1 MTGVFRV
8 PGRKISRKTR
18 NKSIFPLSFFHIC
31 DTMGINNLETV
42 GDTMRYFGKLY
53 LDKEKDI
60 VVTLWMDQSV
70 LSYTIHTTNHQSDN
84 LINNLAA
91 TSGQTTT
98 VRNGRRV
105 ITGQI
110 PCYIKGDGQRVYIFR
125 LNGTKLANIYPD
137 GKIEV
142 NSVIP
147 AIAKTLMSQTTDY
160 KYSFRETL
168 VKSYVREE
176 VKLSTDLHTHGNAN
190 LAADIL
196 IALAIK
202 HQIRYPLYYIKKLKL
217 TVSPAQQEFLD
228 QQRREVEAKLDLTGL
243 TGKHRDRKID
253 DNTFINFAD
262 LILLN
267 LPHSTENINRIRRSL
282 ALLKDS
288 QAVFTNL
295 EKLYL
300 YRYVF
305 TKGVTADYRIDL
317 PDFRQIEDQD
327 ICGYLK
333 RMLEDSERPLFS
345 DLTLYEDSL
354 LWIGREYQKR
364 HIHYVEIS
372 DTTLV
377 KKDPSAARMLH
388 QIHRIL
394 PLVKQ
399 ETGVDIRFLAAIR
412 RIPLTLVKDNIA
424 SGNYLTE
431 AIQALKVVCKDPYVV
446 GSDFVG
452 EEINDIEELK
462 AVIREIV
469 TGIAYQDPNWTIR
482 VHAGEN
488 DSLKSNMAKAIS
500 LVEASLLPG
509 QSFPYMRIGHGLYG
523 ASLKSSQGKELLKKI
538 REHDVVLEFQLTSNV
553 RLNNLIDLR
562 THPLKGY
569 LSRGIS
575 CVMGTDGYGLYG
587 TDSIDD
593 QLALAN
599 FLQIT
604 DGEFLKMKAVED
616 GIIARQRE
624 NFLRKHQ
631 VFTAQQGSR
640 SVEDYYLEELARE
653 NPDISPVKFEIRKQP
668 SYPAFKAQVAELPWD
683 KYPVIVAGG
692 SFTSSNA
699 AQKVSDG
706 DRKILD
712 GLLEQLDPQKVFF
725 VVGHKLLGHE
735 KYLVENNRGFDI
747 YSIIPSLMDPKQI
760 RRLSQADIKGIR
772 ISTES
777 QEMGIYK
784 SFNYEI
790 FERRN
795 CILLG
800 FDGNSS
806 LANLVQEARNGKGKA
821 RIFLYPKSPMLKAK
835 AASLEGYVTIHAP
848 ESTVIRTIRT
858 LEDDI
863 GTKI

>member
-1 MTGVFRV
+1 
-8 PGRKISRKTR
+8 
-18 NKSIFPLSFFHIC
+18 
-31 DTMGINNLETV
+31 
-42 GDTMRYFGKLY
+42 MRYFGKLY

-60 VVTLWMDQSV
+60 VVTLGMDKTV
-70 LSYTIHTTNHQSDN
+70 LSYTIHASNHQSDN

-91 TSGQTTT
+91 ISGQTTT
-98 VRNGRRV
+98 VQDGRTV
-105 ITGQI
+105 IAGKI

-137 GKIEV
+137 GNIEV

-147 AIAKTLMSQTTDY
+147 AIAKTLMSQTKDY

-190 LAADIL
+190 LAPDIL

-202 HQIRYPLYYIKKLKL
+202 HQIRYPLYYIKKLQL
-217 TVSPAQQEFLD
+217 TVSPAQQAYLD
-228 QQRREVEAKLDLTGL
+228 RRRQEAEARLDLTGL
-243 TGKHRDRKID
+243 TGKIRDRKID

-267 LPHSTENINRIRRSL
+267 LEHSTENINRIRKSL
-282 ALLKDS
+282 SILKDS

-305 TKGVTADYRIDL
+305 TKGLPADYQINL
-317 PDFRQIEDQD
+317 PDFRQLEDKD
-327 ICGYLK
+327 IRTYLK
-333 RMLEDSERPLFS
+333 QTLEDSERPQFA
-345 DLTLYEDSL
+345 DLTLYEDTL

-364 HIHYVEIS
+364 HIQYVEIS

-388 QIHRIL
+388 QIHRVL
-394 PLVKQ
+394 PLIKQ

-412 RIPLTLVKDNIA
+412 RIPLTLVKDNIV

-452 EEINDIEELK
+452 EEINDIAELK

-469 TGIAYQDPNWTIR
+469 TGIASQDPNWTIR

-488 DSLKSNMAKAIS
+488 DSLKSNMAKAIR
-500 LVEASLLPG
+500 LVEESLLPG
-509 QSFPYMRIGHGLYG
+509 QAFPYMRIGHGLYC
-523 ASLKSSQGKELLKKI
+523 ASLKSAQGKELLQKI
-538 REHDVVLEFQLTSNV
+538 KDHDVVLEFQLTSNV
-553 RLNNLIDLR
+553 RLNNIIDLR
-562 THPLKGY
+562 THPLKSY
-569 LSRGIS
+569 LSSGIS

-587 TDSIDD
+587 TDSIDE
-593 QLALAN
+593 QLALSN
-599 FLQIT
+599 FLKIT
-604 DGEFLKMKAVED
+604 DGEFMQMKAAED
-616 GIIARQRE
+616 AIIARQRD
-624 NFLRKHQ
+624 NFLVKSQ
-631 VFTAQQGSR
+631 AFTAQRGSR
-640 SVEDYYLEELARE
+640 SVMDYYLEELGRE
-653 NPDISPVKFEIRKQP
+653 CADVSPVKFEIRKQP
-668 SYPAFKAQVAELPWD
+668 SYPVFKSKIAELPWD
-683 KYPVIVAGG
+683 KYPIIIAGG
-692 SFTSSNA
+692 SFSSSQS
-699 AQKVSDG
+699 QKVSDS
-706 DRKILD
+706 DRQLLD
-712 GLLEQLDPQKVFF
+712 ALLEHLDPEKVFF

-735 KYLVENNRGFDI
+735 QYIVEHNQKFDI
-747 YSIIPSLMDPKQI
+747 YCIIPSLMDQKQI
-760 RRLSQADIKGIR
+760 RRLSEAPIKGIR

-784 SFNYEI
+784 SFNFEI
-790 FERRN
+790 FEQRN
-795 CILLG
+795 STLFA
-800 FDGNSS
+800 FDGNSAV
-806 LANLVQEARNGKGKA
+806 ANLVQEARNGKGKA
-821 RIFLYPKSPMLKAK
+821 RIFLYPKSKMLKDK
-835 AASLEGYVTIHAP
+835 AASLEGYVTLHASA
-848 ESTVIRTIRT
+848 EDVIRKIDT
-858 LEDDI
+858 LADHI